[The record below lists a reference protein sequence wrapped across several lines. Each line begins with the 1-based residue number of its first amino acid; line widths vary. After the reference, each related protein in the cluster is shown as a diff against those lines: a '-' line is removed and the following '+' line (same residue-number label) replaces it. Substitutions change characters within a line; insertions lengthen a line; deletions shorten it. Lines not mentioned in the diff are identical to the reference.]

1 QDNGNS
7 PYFDLARN
15 LAVRNS
21 YNANTPWDGN
31 FSNIT
36 APANYANAFPNAG
49 GTTVHVSAPY
59 AYSDNPLHHTASTMQ
74 YLLNIQ
80 RQFGNS
86 WSVEVGY
93 LGSLSRHMAGFY
105 NQNQGV
111 PNGGVG
117 SAVSRTPFLDYGF
130 IQSVEDSANGEYNAF
145 SFKATK
151 RFSGG
156 FSMTAAYTHAVSIDD
171 SSGIRVQGYDTLFPQ
186 NSNCQRCE
194 RGLSSFDTRHRLVVA
209 PLYELPIG
217 KGKLLNI
224 DNGFANA
231 IIGGWQ
237 AGGILIL
244 QSGVPETI
252 TIGGV
257 DNSITTTGYDRPN
270 ATGTSSAAAN
280 QTPNGWYNPA
290 AFVEAPRGFF
300 GNVGRDSATAPGI
313 YTINAEIHKNF
324 RMPYKEGHQLQ
335 FRAEA
340 FNLLNHPNWGG
351 PNGNILAG
359 AQTPGQPATYPH
371 QGFGTI
377 TGLAF
382 GIPMRQLQLGLKYS
396 F

>member
-1 QDNGNS
+1 
-7 PYFDLARN
+7 
-15 LAVRNS
+15 
-21 YNANTPWDGN
+21 
-31 FSNIT
+31 
-36 APANYANAFPNAG
+36 
-49 GTTVHVSAPY
+49 
-59 AYSDNPLHHTASTMQ
+59 
-74 YLLNIQ
+74 
-80 RQFGNS
+80 
-86 WSVEVGY
+86 
-93 LGSLSRHMAGFY
+93 MA
-105 NQNQGV
+105 
-111 PNGGVG
+111 
-117 SAVSRTPFLDYGF
+117 
-130 IQSVEDSANGEYNAF
+130 
-145 SFKATK
+145 
-151 RFSGG
+151 
-156 FSMTAAYTHAVSIDD
+156 
-171 SSGIRVQGYDTLFPQ
+171 
-186 NSNCQRCE
+186 
-194 RGLSSFDTRHRLVVA
+194 
-209 PLYELPIG
+209 IG

-224 DNGFANA
+224 NNGFANA

-270 ATGTSSAAAN
+270 ATGISSAAAN

-324 RMPYKEGHQLQ
+324 RMPYKESHQLQ

-340 FNLLNHPNWGG
+340 FNLLNRPNWGG